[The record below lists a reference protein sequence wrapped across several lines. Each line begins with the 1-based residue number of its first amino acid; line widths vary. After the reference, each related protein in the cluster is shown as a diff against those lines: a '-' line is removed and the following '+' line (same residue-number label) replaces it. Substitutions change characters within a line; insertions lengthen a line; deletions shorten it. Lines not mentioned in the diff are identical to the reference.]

1 MSVPSLSGLLFS
13 ITFPINLFQ
22 SSDYLLT
29 KLHCD
34 TFRCTEGN
42 LTRKLSRELI
52 LNMS

>member
-22 SSDYLLT
+22 SSEHLLT
-29 KLHCD
+29 KLYCD

-42 LTRKLSRELI
+42 LRESYPV
-52 LNMS
+52 NSF